1 MAPIKTQVSCPQ
13 CRMPVVVTLEQ
24 LFDVTQDPPAKNR
37 FLSGRFNFIDC
48 PNCHYQGQA
57 ATPILYHDADKQLL
71 MSFVP
76 MELGLPQAEQE
87 RIIGKL
93 MNEVVNKLP
102 MEKRKGYL
110 LNPKPAFTLQG
121 LIDRVLEGEGITKEM
136 MDAQRAKIQLVQK
149 FIQTPEDQWETLA
162 AANDAQMDG
171 EFFQLITA
179 SAEATAQSGNQ
190 AGAQQLLTLQNK
202 LVKLS
207 SYGAKLARQ
216 QQVVKTA
223 AAELQ
228 ALGSQLTRDK
238 LLELILKADEEKAV
252 ALVSLARQGLDYA
265 FFEALT
271 RRVDRAE
278 GAEKERLAHLREVLL
293 QATAAI
299 DKAVQAQMNEASNLL
314 RSLLEAPDLKAALN
328 ENLPLIDDTF
338 MAVLNANIEAAQK
351 AGPKAAEGLRRLNQ
365 ISDAVAA
372 LLEESAPPEIKLI
385 NSLMDLESE
394 AEAEAALKQH
404 SAEITPQLLSAMNY
418 IEENLRQSGQEE
430 MAGRLEKLRGVALG
444 ESMAANWKK

>member
-1 MAPIKTQVSCPQ
+1 MPPIKTQISCPQ

-24 LFDVTQDPPAKNR
+24 LFDATQDPAAKNR

-57 ATPILYHDADKQLL
+57 ATPILYHDADKELL

-87 RIIGKL
+87 KIIGKL

-136 MDAQRAKIQLVQK
+136 MEAQRAKIQLVQK
-149 FIQTPEDQWETLA
+149 FIQTPEDQWAELA
-162 AANDAQMDG
+162 TANDAQMDA

-179 SAEATAQSGNQ
+179 SAEATAQAGNQ
-190 AGAQQLLTLQNK
+190 AGAQTLLTLQNK

-207 SYGAKLARQ
+207 SYGAKLVRQ
-216 QQVVKTA
+216 QATLKA
-223 AAELQ
+223 AADELQ
-228 ALGSQLTRDK
+228 ALGEGLTRDK
-238 LLELILKADEEKAV
+238 LLELMLNADDEKAV
-252 ALVSLARQGLDYA
+252 AFVSLARQGLDYA

-271 RRVDRAE
+271 RRVDRAQ
-278 GAEKERLAHLREVLL
+278 GADRERLTHLREVLL

-299 DKAVQAQMNEASNLL
+299 DQAMQAQMNEASTLL
-314 RSLLEAPDLKAALN
+314 RSLLDAPDLEAALQ
-328 ENLPLIDDTF
+328 ESLPAIDDTF
-338 MAVLNANIEAAQK
+338 MAVLNANVEAAQK
-351 AGPKAAEGLRRLNQ
+351 AGPKGQEVLQRLNQ
-365 ISDAVAA
+365 IGDAIAQ
-372 LLEESAPPEIKLI
+372 LLEEAAPPEIKFI
-385 NSLMDLESE
+385 NELMEIESE
-394 AEAEAALKQH
+394 AEATAALKQR
-404 SAEITPQLLSAMNY
+404 SADITPQLISAMNY
-418 IEENLRQSGQEE
+418 IEENLRRSGQTE
-430 MAGRLEKLRGVALG
+430 MADRLERLRGVALG